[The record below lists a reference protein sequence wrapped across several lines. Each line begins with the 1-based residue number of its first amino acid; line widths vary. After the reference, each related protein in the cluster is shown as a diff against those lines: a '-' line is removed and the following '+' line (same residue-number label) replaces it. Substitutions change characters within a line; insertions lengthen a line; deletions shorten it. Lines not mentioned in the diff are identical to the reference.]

1 MIIKELIQEY
11 EMFGIHLWL
20 ENEKLKFRAEKGTL
34 TEERKQKLV
43 EHKSEIIEFLSKRD
57 KIVMEH
63 KEETQF
69 EPFQLTDIQA
79 AYNLHRLVIGNIGNI
94 INQRFYILDF
104 QSQLL

>member
-43 EHKSEIIEFLSKRD
+43 EHKSEIIELK
-57 KIVMEH
+57 
-63 KEETQF
+63 
-69 EPFQLTDIQA
+69 LGA
-79 AYNLHRLVIGNIGNI
+79 HRI
-94 INQRFYILDF
+94 I
-104 QSQLL
+104 